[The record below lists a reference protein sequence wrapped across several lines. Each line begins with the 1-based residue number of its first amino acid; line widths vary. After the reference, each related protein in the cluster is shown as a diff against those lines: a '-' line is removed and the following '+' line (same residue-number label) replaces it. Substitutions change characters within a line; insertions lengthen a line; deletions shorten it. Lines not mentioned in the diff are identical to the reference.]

1 MKLRRSLFF
10 VKPTLCCKMGG
21 QKWPSFFPES
31 CSMCD
36 NVLRS
41 AVAQVFAKPFIPE
54 ACKDD
59 NIPLSLYMH
68 YILYNL
74 FFCRERGVFLEWWA
88 TFPIHRMVKQISE
101 TLVYNMDN
109 WIIWK
114 HLNCMQPPN
123 NPSKPTFRTFS
134 ENS

>member
-1 MKLRRSLFF
+1 
-10 VKPTLCCKMGG
+10 MGG

-68 YILYNL
+68 YISYNL
-74 FFCRERGVFLEWWA
+74 FFVEREEFSWNDEQPFQSIEW
-88 TFPIHRMVKQISE
+88 
-101 TLVYNMDN
+101 
-109 WIIWK
+109 
-114 HLNCMQPPN
+114 
-123 NPSKPTFRTFS
+123 
-134 ENS
+134 